1 MAQLI
6 ENKESQSSV
15 IANDFRLA
23 QSTTREFAAANEP
36 SELSRLDLSPP
47 LWF

>member
-1 MAQLI
+1 MAQPI

-15 IANDFRLA
+15 IANDWRLG
-23 QSTTREFAAANEP
+23 QSTTREFAPANEP
-36 SELSRLDLSPP
+36 SELSRLDVSPP